1 MARQRSNLLL
11 GRGETLLTKTKWPR
25 GRSNKEYFYSLADQQ
40 EVLGRGLQTVIAD
53 APAAATAVAPR
64 GEVTAKVTL
73 HPEFVA
79 KSYFPTSIMREA
91 GVRVV
96 GSRATEVT
104 PRAMSKQRSP
114 KPSSSA
120 ELFITGNREAFKHFG
135 RLLSRGELTEGQT
148 KELRSLESIAP
159 YRAADR
165 LRLDPNRDSDWY
177 EAVLHAEP
185 ADHDIIDAF
194 ETLVKNLGGHI
205 ERVRHVPGL
214 AFVPLR
220 LPKKGLAKLAVF
232 SHLRVLRTMPL
243 LSGDAATETQT
254 ALTGLFDAP
263 PTLPRGNASASD
275 LRVGI
280 FDGGVLPGAFAPW
293 VTEVLAKG
301 VPAATAD
308 DVEHG
313 TQVTSAYLF
322 GPVPRS
328 GGTLP
333 IPYTAVD
340 HVRVLPSRSKDERVI
355 DVIDRVMRTLEDAKR
370 AGRPYAL
377 ANLSLGPKVPMA
389 DDDVHEWTVRLDQ
402 WLANNNTLM
411 FIAAGNDGELDQDLG
426 RVQPP
431 ADAINAV
438 SIGASDS
445 CAAKWDRAPYSSWG
459 PGRSPGFVKPDG
471 VAFGG
476 SQREPLRLYHPMA
489 GTVIRS
495 GTSYSSPIAMRCG
508 GGVLARV
515 DSGLSAAALQ
525 ALMVA
530 SSDFSGRKH
539 DRIGVGWGRFQQ
551 NPEDVLY
558 SPDDEARVIYQGEM
572 EPGQPLRARIP
583 VPSGLPE
590 CAVEISATFC
600 YRAPTD
606 PAHPVNYTRAGL
618 VVRFRPDGLRSQSF
632 FAKSIYD
639 TEVELRRDALRWDT
653 CMHRTR
659 RFTSS
664 SMLTSPC
671 FDINYQTREEGRPM
685 PMKHQPKLPFALV
698 VRIRAEG
705 VSDIVQRIRA
715 QYKTLAP
722 VRLRSATRT
731 RT

>member
-25 GRSNKEYFYSLADQQ
+25 GRNNKEYFYSLADQRAA
-40 EVLGRGLQTVIAD
+40 LGHGLQEVIAD
-53 APAAATAVAPR
+53 APTEATPLAPR
-64 GEVTAKVTL
+64 GEVTAKLTL

-79 KSYFPTSIMREA
+79 KTYFPTTILRES

-104 PRAMSKQRSP
+104 PRAMSKQRRP
-114 KPSSSA
+114 KPSPSA
-120 ELFITGNREAFKHFG
+120 ELFVTGDQTAFKRFG
-135 RLLSRGELTEGQT
+135 ELLSRGELTDGQT
-148 KELRSLESIAP
+148 KEFCSLESIELL
-159 YRAADR
+159 RAVDR
-165 LRLDPNRDSDWY
+165 LRLDPNRESDWY
-177 EAVLHAEP
+177 EAVLHVEP
-185 ADHDIIDAF
+185 ADRDIVAAF
-194 ETLVKNLGGHI
+194 EKLVKKLGGHL
-205 ERVRHVPGL
+205 ERVRQVPGL
-214 AFVPLR
+214 AFIPLR
-220 LPKKGLAKLAVF
+220 LPARSVAKLAAF

-243 LSGDAATETQT
+243 LSGDAASTP
-254 ALTGLFDAP
+254 LTPPKGLFDIV
-263 PTLPRGNASASD
+263 PTLPRGGVKAPD
-275 LRVGI
+275 LRVAI
-280 FDGGVLPGAFAPW
+280 FDGGVLPGVFAPW
-293 VTEVLAKG
+293 VTDVPAKG

-322 GPVPRS
+322 GPVS
-328 GGTLP
+328 ANGGTLSA
-333 IPYTAVD
+333 PYTAVD

-402 WLANNNTLM
+402 WLAQNNTLM

-438 SIGASDS
+438 SVGSADSRAS
-445 CAAKWDRAPYSSWG
+445 KWDRAPYSSWG

-476 SQREPLRLYHPMA
+476 SQREPLRLYHPVA
-489 GTVIRS
+489 GTVARS
-495 GTSYSSPIAMRCG
+495 GTSYASPIAMRSS
-508 GGVLARV
+508 GGVLARL

-530 SSDFSGRKH
+530 ATDFNGRQH

-551 NPEDVLY
+551 DPEDVLY
-558 SPDDEARVIYQGEM
+558 SPEDEVRVIYQGEM

-583 VPSGLPE
+583 VPRGLPE
-590 CAVEISATFC
+590 CAVELSATFC

-618 VVRFRPDGLRSQSF
+618 IVRFRPDGVRSQTF
-632 FAKSIYD
+632 FAKTIYD
-639 TEVELRRDALRWDT
+639 TETDLRRDALRWDA

-664 SMLTSPC
+664 STLTAPC

-685 PMKHQPKLPFALV
+685 PTKHQPSLPFALV

-705 VSDIVQRIRA
+705 VTDIVQRIRA
-715 QYKTLAP
+715 QYDTLAP
-722 VRLRSATRT
+722 VRLRSTTRT

>member
-1 MARQRSNLLL
+1 MAGQRSNLLL

-25 GRSNKEYFYSLADQQ
+25 GPSNKEYFYSLADQQ
-40 EVLGRGLQTVIAD
+40 KVLGRGLQSVIAD
-53 APAAATAVAPR
+53 APAAATNVAPR

-114 KPSSSA
+114 KPSPST
-120 ELFITGNREAFKHFG
+120 ELLITGNRDAFKHFSQW
-135 RLLSRGELTEGQT
+135 LSRGDFTEGQA

-159 YRAADR
+159 YRAEDR

-177 EAVLHAEP
+177 EAVLHSEP
-185 ADHDIIDAF
+185 ADRDILDAF
-194 ETLVKNLGGHI
+194 QALVKKLGGHI

-220 LPKKGLAKLAVF
+220 LPAKGLAKLAAF
-232 SHLRVLRTMPL
+232 SHLRVLRTMPM
-243 LSGDAATETQT
+243 LSGDNAAETQ
-254 ALTGLFDAP
+254 AVPQWLFDAP

-275 LRVGI
+275 LRVAI
-280 FDGGVLPGAFAPW
+280 FDGGVLPGVFGPW
-293 VTEVLAKG
+293 VTEVPATG
-301 VPAATAD
+301 VPAATLD

-322 GPVPRS
+322 GPVPRT
-328 GGTLP
+328 GGALP
-333 IPYTAVD
+333 VPHTKVD

-355 DVIDRVMRTLEDAKR
+355 DVIDRVMRALDDAKR
-370 AGRPYAL
+370 VGRPYAL
-377 ANLSLGPKVPMA
+377 ANLSLGPKMPMA

-411 FIAAGNDGELDQDLG
+411 FIAAGNDGELDKELG

-438 SIGASDS
+438 SVGASDS
-445 CAAKWDRAPYSSWG
+445 CSTKWDRAPYSSWG

-476 SQREPLRLYHPMA
+476 SQREPLRLYHPVA

-495 GTSYSSPIAMRCG
+495 GTSYASPIAMRCG
-508 GGVLARV
+508 GGVLARL
-515 DSGLSAAALQ
+515 DSGLSAAALH
-525 ALMVA
+525 ALLVA
-530 SSDFSGRKH
+530 SSHFNGRQH
-539 DRIGVGWGRFQQ
+539 DRIGVGWGRFQLD
-551 NPEDVLY
+551 PEDVLY

-606 PAHPVNYTRAGL
+606 PAHPVSYTRAGL
-618 VVRFRPDGLRSQSF
+618 VVRFRPDGTRTQSF
-632 FAKSIYD
+632 FSKTIYD
-639 TEVELRRDALRWDT
+639 SEIELRRDALRWDT

-659 RFTSS
+659 RFKSS
-664 SMLTSPC
+664 STLTAPC

-685 PMKHQPKLPFALV
+685 PTKHQPRLPFALV

-705 VSDIVQRIRA
+705 VTDIVQRIRD
-715 QYKTLAP
+715 QYRTLAP
-722 VRLRSATRT
+722 VSLRSATRT